1 MIKRNAAL
9 REGVILR
16 GLIVGAYVCFELIGR
31 NFLLRAYMKGSNES
45 AEVLMVMGA
54 SLLIVQFLILPMLQK
69 RYSPKTLLQLAI
81 VAKFICYGSTT
92 FTTNLN
98 QYLFIIF
105 IQTGAYAVCYAETCT
120 MITR

>member
-1 MIKRNAAL
+1 M
-9 REGVILR
+9 ILR
-16 GLIVGAYVCFELIGR
+16 GLIVGSYVCYELIGR

-54 SLLIVQFLILPMLQK
+54 SLLIVQFIILPLLQK
-69 RYSPKTLLQLAI
+69 RYSPKTLLQIAI
-81 VAKFICYGSTT
+81 IAQGACYASASYTT
-92 FTTNLN
+92 SLN
-98 QYLFIIF
+98 QYLLITF